1 MGFSLSLQSILK
13 KVRKITNVA
22 LWAVIGLLIATVVL
36 LRVPTVQQFIGSK
49 TAEVLSEKLGTEVS
63 VGRVDLGFLNRITI
77 DDVDIRDQQG
87 EQLLKASRLSA
98 KIDYLALLKGKI
110 VVTSA
115 QLFGMNANLY
125 QQTADAPH
133 NFQFVL
139 DSLASEEPSETPL
152 DLRIHSLIIRRGS
165 VAYHKRHIAPVS
177 GQFSPDHIEAT
188 DISAHAILNALQ
200 DDSLN
205 LNLKKLTFNEKSGLR
220 VANLSFKTV
229 ANREAAQVSDF
240 TLTTAESDVK
250 ISELNATYQH
260 RNDTLDRASLKFNG
274 KLEPSLITLWELAPF
289 TNFGHDIKTPFHI
302 ASSFSGT
309 ASSVNINSLDI
320 RSADNEFLLSG
331 NGSFSTKSGQAQWL
345 ADIHRLT
352 ASERSIKTLS
362 KGVELPE
369 EVFRLGDVSFEG
381 RASGTAQNLS
391 ATGLLKTDAGNANL
405 TFAKNGQN
413 FNGNL
418 KTDGL
423 NLQRILDN
431 DELGEI
437 ATQISIDGQLPTG
450 NQPASALALK
460 AKGSVSRLDFRNYS
474 YNKINL
480 DGTLQNG
487 IFDGKIDVDDPNAQL
502 SAVGKIATKN
512 LAANLTANVRHL
524 NPSALHLSDQWGD
537 ATFKFDINADIAGQQ
552 LNTAN
557 GHVDIEN
564 FEMISS
570 ERQFAF
576 DKLNLTASDT
586 RDGRSLRLQSD
597 FADVKVEGQY
607 DYETLAQSFTNLVGS
622 KLPTL
627 PGLPKQTQ
635 SIRNNF
641 RISAN
646 VTDGKWLENLFEI
659 PLTLRQPMH
668 LEGQIDDRNRQM
680 NLEAR
685 LPHFIYD
692 DSEYRDAI
700 LNITTPND
708 TLRTHAAIRR
718 ISDNGNQLRLT
729 LDANAADNHLATA
742 LHFENDA
749 LRTMKGVLN
758 TDAQFFKTTDG
769 KDAAH
774 VDIHSSDFTIGNAL
788 WTVEPGTIVYSKNDL
803 TIDHLAISSDN
814 QHLIIDGR
822 TTATAADSLIAELQN
837 IDVEYILDL
846 VDFDA
851 VKFSGL
857 ATGKAFVTN
866 LFGTPEAAAKLSVAD
881 FHFEDG
887 RMGTLSATAR
897 LNNEAK
903 QIDINAIAND
913 TIAPLT
919 PGVLQMGL
927 FPVNTLVNGYVSPQR
942 NELELFITPN
952 KARGEFLE
960 SFCGSFMRDID
971 LQVTGNLRLYGPL
984 DDINLTGNAIANGS
998 VGIKSLNT
1006 TYTLRNAPIT
1016 LIPDEILFQN
1026 DTIYDAHGH
1035 IGIVDGALHHK
1046 SLTRLTY
1053 DFDIEAQELLAY
1065 DFRDFGSD
1073 TFCGTVYGTGNCVIR
1088 GRDGEVVIDV
1098 DVTPDEGSE
1107 IRYNASSPDAISS
1120 GEFVTWRD
1128 RNSGVQE
1135 FRSSGVQEF
1144 RSSGVRDNSD
1154 IQHPTPI
1161 SHHPSAITQE
1171 ESPEQSTDIRLNF
1184 LINANPRATLKVIMD
1199 NNTGDYIALNGDGV
1213 LRATYYNKGSFDMF
1227 GNYNVDHGIYK
1238 LTIQNVIKKDF
1249 QFAQGG
1255 TIVFGGDPYNA
1266 ALNLQAL
1273 YTVVGVPLSD
1283 LQLGNSFKSNNI
1295 RVNCLMNITGTPN
1308 QPRVDFALDMPT
1320 VGTDAKQMIFNL
1332 INSEQEMNQQVL
1344 YLLAVGRFYNQ
1355 GTNNAAADGTAQQ
1368 SQTSL
1373 AMQSLLSGTISQQ
1386 LNNVLSSL
1394 VKNQNWNFGAN
1405 ISTGDQGFYNA
1416 EYEGLLSGRLLNN
1429 RLLINGE
1436 FGYRDNPNATTS
1448 FIGDFDLQY
1457 LLRPSGN
1464 LAITVY
1470 NQTHDRYFTRNS
1482 LNTQGVGIIW
1492 RKDFNGLRDLL
1503 GLPAKKTMPEND
1515 SETEPSDST
1524 SVSKSE
1530 NQE

>member
-1 MGFSLSLQSILK
+1 MVFRSLNSIFADDLK
-13 KVRKITNVA
+13 KVRKISNIA
-22 LWAVIGLLIATVVL
+22 LWTVIGLLIAVVVL
-36 LRVPTVQQFIGSK
+36 LRVPTVQHFIGSK
-49 TAEVLSEKLGTEVS
+49 TADALSEKLGTEVS

-77 DDVDIRDQQG
+77 DDVNIRDQQG
-87 EQLLKASRLSA
+87 EPLLKASRLSA

-133 NFQFVL
+133 NFQFAL
-139 DSLASEEPSETPL
+139 DSLASKEPSDDSPL
-152 DLRIHSLIIRRGS
+152 DLCIHSLIVRRGS
-165 VAYHKRHIAPVS
+165 VAYHKRYVAPVS
-177 GQFSPDHIEAT
+177 GEFSPAHIEVS
-188 DISAHAILNALQ
+188 DISAHAILNALK

-205 LNLKKLTFNEKSGLR
+205 VNLKKLTFNEKSGLR
-220 VANLSFKTV
+220 VKNLSLKTI
-229 ANREAAQVSDF
+229 ANREAAQLSDF
-240 TLTTAESDVK
+240 ALTTAESDVK

-260 RNDTLDRASLKFNG
+260 RNDTLDLASLQFNG
-274 KLEPSLITLWELAPF
+274 KLEPSRITLWELEPF
-289 TNFGHDIKTPFHI
+289 TRFGHDIQTPFLVT
-302 ASSFSGT
+302 SSFSGT
-309 ASSVNINSLDI
+309 ASSVKVNSLDI
-320 RSADNEFLLSG
+320 RSSDNQFLFSG
-331 NGSFSTKSGQAQWL
+331 NGSFSSKSGQTQWL
-345 ADIHRLT
+345 ADVHRLN
-352 ASERSIKTLS
+352 ASEQSVKTLT
-362 KGVELPE
+362 KGIELPE
-369 EVFRLGDVSFEG
+369 EVHRLGNISFEG
-381 RASGTAQNLS
+381 KAGGTAQNLT
-391 ATGLLKTDAGNANL
+391 ATGSLQTDAGNAKLN
-405 TFAKNGQN
+405 FVKNGRN

-418 KTDGL
+418 ESDGL

-431 DELGEI
+431 DELGELATHI
-437 ATQISIDGQLPTG
+437 AVDGQLPTG
-450 NQPASALALK
+450 TSPLALK
-460 AKGSVSRLDFRNYS
+460 AKGTVSRFDFKNYS
-474 YNKINL
+474 YKNIEL
-480 DGTLQNG
+480 DGNFQNG

-512 LAANLTANVRHL
+512 FVADLNAKVRQL
-524 NPSALHLSDQWGD
+524 KPSALHLSDDWGD
-537 ATFKFDINADIAGQQ
+537 ANFQFDLSANIAGKQ
-552 LNTAN
+552 LNNAVGEVN
-557 GHVDIEN
+557 IEN
-564 FEMISS
+564 FEMVSS
-570 ERQFAF
+570 DRQFAF
-576 DKLNLTASDT
+576 DRLNLSATNT
-586 RDGRSLRLQSD
+586 HDGHNLSLESD

-607 DYETLAQSFTNLVGS
+607 DYQTLAQSFTNLVSS

-627 PGLPKQTQ
+627 PGLPKYSPST
-635 SIRNNF
+635 RNNF

-646 VTDGKWLENLFEI
+646 ITDSEWLDDLFGI
-659 PLTLRQPMH
+659 PLTLRQPMRV
-668 LEGQIDDRNRQM
+668 EGIIDDRNHQLD
-680 NLEAR
+680 LEAR
-685 LPHFIYD
+685 LPHFIYN

-700 LNITTPND
+700 LNITTPDD
-708 TLRTHAAIRR
+708 TLRTHAAISR

-729 LDANAADNHLATA
+729 LEADAADNHLVTA

-749 LRTMKGVLN
+749 LHTMKGVLN
-758 TDAQFFKTTDG
+758 ADAQFFRTAEG

-774 VDIHSSDFTIGNAL
+774 VDIHSSDITIGNTV

-803 TIDHLAISSDN
+803 TIDHLAISNDR

-822 TTATAADSLIAELQN
+822 GSENAADSLIAELQD

-851 VKFSGL
+851 VKFSGK
-857 ATGKAFVTN
+857 ATGKAFVTH
-866 LFGTPEAAAKLSVAD
+866 LFGTPEAAAKLDVAE
-881 FHFEDG
+881 FRFEDG

-913 TIAPLT
+913 TIAPQA
-919 PGVLQMGL
+919 PNVLQMGM

-942 NELELFITPN
+942 NELELFIRPN

-960 SFCGSFMRDID
+960 SFCGSFMRDVD
-971 LQVTGNLRLYGPL
+971 LQVTGNLRLYGAL
-984 DDINLTGNAIANGS
+984 DDLNLTGGVAASGS

-1006 TYTLRNAPIT
+1006 TYTLRNAAVS
-1016 LIPDEILFQN
+1016 LIPDEILFRN
-1026 DTIYDAHGH
+1026 DTIFDAHGH
-1035 IGIVDGALHHK
+1035 IGIVNGALHHK
-1046 SLTRLTY
+1046 SLTNLSY

-1073 TFCGTVYGTGNCVIR
+1073 TFCGTVYGTGNCTIR

-1120 GEFVTWRD
+1120 GEFVTWRE
-1128 RNSGVQE
+1128 RSEVQLQ
-1135 FRSSGVQEF
+1135 SL
-1144 RSSGVRDNSD
+1144 
-1154 IQHPTPI
+1154 ITQHPTPN
-1161 SHHPSAITQE
+1161 TQE
-1171 ESPEQSTDIRLNF
+1171 EVPEQSTDIRLNF

-1199 NNTGDYIALNGDGV
+1199 AATGDYIALNGDGV
-1213 LRATYYNKGSFDMF
+1213 IRATYYNKGSFDMF

-1249 QFAQGG
+1249 QFTQGG
-1255 TIVFGGDPYNA
+1255 SIVFGGDPYNA

-1283 LQLGNSFKSNNI
+1283 LQLGKSFTSNNI

-1320 VGTDAKQMIFNL
+1320 VGTDAKQMIFNV
-1332 INSEQEMNQQVL
+1332 INSEEEMNQQVL

-1355 GTNNAAADGTAQQ
+1355 GTNNASTDGTEQQ

-1394 VKNQNWNFGAN
+1394 VKNRNWNFGAN

-1464 LAITVY
+1464 LAIKVY
-1470 NQTHDRYFTRNS
+1470 NQTNDRYFTRNS

-1492 RKDFNGLRDLL
+1492 RKDFSGLRDLF
-1503 GLPAKKTMPEND
+1503 GLPAKKEKPVEEEKSPSEPEN
-1515 SETEPSDST
+1515 EPNDT
-1524 SVSKSE
+1524 TNVQPIDILE
-1530 NQE
+1530 P